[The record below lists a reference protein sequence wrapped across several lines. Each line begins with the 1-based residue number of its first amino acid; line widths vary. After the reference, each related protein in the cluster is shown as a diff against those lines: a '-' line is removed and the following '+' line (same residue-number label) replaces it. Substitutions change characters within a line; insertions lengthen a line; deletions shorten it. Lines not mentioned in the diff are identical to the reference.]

1 MIPYGPSYSYRK
13 PLDGEAILTLHVSN
27 MEPAEQVLTGRV
39 AELTAEVLSWASW
52 QRAEPEPEPDPLAES
67 QADLE
72 NELDRLDNALMLAR
86 EAIREV
92 KEMLP

>member
-13 PLDGEAILTLHVSN
+13 PDDGEAILILHVSN

-39 AELTAEVLSWASW
+39 AELTAEVLAWASW
-52 QRAEPEPEPDPLAES
+52 QRAAPEPEPDPLAES